1 MPYTSKEL
9 LSNEYFQS
17 LVNADEKEYELRRD
31 SAMVKADISGSNVP
45 FEVDGVLQ
53 SYEDVRTGSGLEQPD
68 QYVQKPLFIR
78 NHNMENN
85 TLDEVID
92 REFTLDDKPF
102 LKITDGT
109 FIVKDGVN
117 IDSGWYKLCLY
128 QDDMKFPI
136 KNLSVMRL
144 YGKDVDDIQIVPK
157 KLYDSITLGP
167 KIDGQRLRN
176 TKALLGTHRDPDF
189 RTPLFE
195 KLDENLLELAKERIK
210 EGKSIVENLYQ
221 VTGQVA
227 KTPDQVAMLAK
238 SILGEPMLPT
248 PGDIARQA
256 EMNQA
261 EEQYNKEL
269 VDEGVL
275 ERDDV
280 TLKRRDIVVNNK
292 NKFDE
297 MDDNLRKIT
306 GNKKRPAPVKQS
318 GTGINKDSK
327 LIGF

>member
-117 IDSGWYKLCLY
+117 IDSGFYKLCLY
-128 QDDMKFPI
+128 QDDIKFPI
-136 KNLSVMRL
+136 KNLYVMRL
-144 YGKDVDDIQIVPK
+144 Y
-157 KLYDSITLGP
+157 
-167 KIDGQRLRN
+167 
-176 TKALLGTHRDPDF
+176 
-189 RTPLFE
+189 
-195 KLDENLLELAKERIK
+195 
-210 EGKSIVENLYQ
+210 
-221 VTGQVA
+221 
-227 KTPDQVAMLAK
+227 
-238 SILGEPMLPT
+238 
-248 PGDIARQA
+248 
-256 EMNQA
+256 
-261 EEQYNKEL
+261 
-269 VDEGVL
+269 
-275 ERDDV
+275 
-280 TLKRRDIVVNNK
+280 
-292 NKFDE
+292 
-297 MDDNLRKIT
+297 
-306 GNKKRPAPVKQS
+306 
-318 GTGINKDSK
+318 
-327 LIGF
+327 

>member
-17 LVNADEKEYELRRD
+17 LVNADEKEYNLKRD
-31 SAMVKADISGSNVP
+31 AAMVKADISGSNVP
-45 FEVDGVLQ
+45 FEIDGVLQ

-92 REFTLDDKPF
+92 RDFSLEDKPF
-102 LKITDGT
+102 LTIKDGT
-109 FIVKDGVN
+109 FIRKDNVDIN
-117 IDSGWYKLCLY
+117 SGRYKFCLY

-136 KNLSVMRL
+136 KNISVMRL
-144 YGKDVDDIQIVPK
+144 FGKDIEDIQVISK
-157 KLYDSITLGP
+157 ELYDSITLGP
-167 KIDGQRLRN
+167 KINGQRLRN

-189 RTPLFE
+189 RTPQFE
-195 KLDENLLELAKERIK
+195 KLDENLVELAKERIK

-227 KTPDQVAMLAK
+227 KTPDQVAILAK
-238 SILGEPMLPT
+238 SVLGEPMLPT
-248 PGDIARQA
+248 PGDIAREA
-256 EMNQA
+256 EMKQA

-269 VDEGVL
+269 IDEGAL
-275 ERDDV
+275 ERDEIA
-280 TLKRRDIVVNNK
+280 LRRRDVVQNNK
-292 NKFDE
+292 NKFNE
-297 MDDNLRKIT
+297 IDDNLRKIT
-306 GNKKRPAPVKQS
+306 GNQKRPAPVKQ
-318 GTGINKDSK
+318 GNAGIDKNSK